1 MNLLF
6 WNVYLNYS
14 TYFIKPIK
22 DLGEAARQLVAN
34 ELCEAAYSTDGLA
47 YWKTKTEVREYPISI
62 KRLGYSSEAEIQLPQ
77 GLSGYSAECIYQAS
91 YMRYFELLLFNQ
103 IFLEQTAYVRAF
115 MQPALFSFEQK
126 RIILYPQVKLYQNGV
141 MTICFRIIAPN
152 HPYPINDLIENEI
165 NLYKHNADDIQI
177 SPALFGLN
185 IRVPL
190 SHKNNN
196 PASRYRTLRSIS
208 FFNRIINE
216 NNENFTYIKFK
227 DFSHKFISIKP
238 FEELAEDQPI
248 LNLNILIEYISSA
261 IALVLNRP
269 NQGIKYF
276 IFGAKKLRLQPGGY
290 WIMRPNICILDF
302 EDQPDTASEI
312 VHKFNEEL
320 GRVLARSSSIPRE
333 KAIEML
339 PESSRLY
346 EDFILY
352 INKALG
358 VCIYSR
364 QAFEREEQYKD
375 ANKSELIFPIQVKF
389 ELVDYIHLS
398 YLRHEERSLEFADT
412 ISELFH
418 EKRNLLH
425 IDRLVR
431 YSTSYGEI
439 GDLFNYAWQCLDIE
453 EIKQNIYENIELKLQ
468 KLQEYRDKRNNQF
481 SSLLAISFGIVGVTS
496 LAKDVVEPMWK
507 SLGWWLPPNTEF
519 QPLFLFG
526 VTVAGILIALALL
539 WLWASR
545 VQKDSF

>member
-6 WNVYLNYS
+6 WNVYHNYS
-14 TYFIKPIK
+14 TYFIEPIN
-22 DLGEAARQLVAN
+22 DLGEAARQLVAS

-47 YWKTKTEVREYPISI
+47 YWNTKTEVREYPVSI
-62 KRLGYSSEAEIQLPQ
+62 KRLGYSNEADIQLPP

-91 YMRYFELLLFNQ
+91 SMRSFELFLFNQ

-126 RIILYPQVKLYQNGV
+126 QIILYPQVKLYQNGV
-141 MTICFRIIAPN
+141 MIISFRIIAPN
-152 HPYPINDLIENEI
+152 HSYPINNLIENEV

-177 SPALFGLN
+177 SPALLRLN
-185 IRVPL
+185 IHVPL
-190 SHKNNN
+190 SHENNN
-196 PASRYRTLRSIS
+196 PASRYQTRQSIL
-208 FFNRIINE
+208 FLNKTINE
-216 NNENFTYIKFK
+216 NYTYTEFENF
-227 DFSHKFISIKP
+227 SHQFISIKP
-238 FEELAEDQPI
+238 FEKLAEDEPM
-248 LNLNILIEYISSA
+248 LNFNILTEYISSA

-269 NQGIKYF
+269 KQGIKYS
-276 IFGAKKLRLQPGGY
+276 IFGAKKLRLQPGAY
-290 WIMRPNICILDF
+290 WISRPNICILDF
-302 EDQPDTASEI
+302 EEQPDTASEI
-312 VHKFNEEL
+312 AHKFNEEL
-320 GRVLARSSSIPRE
+320 GRILARSSSIPRE

-339 PESSRLY
+339 PESLRLY
-346 EDFILY
+346 EDFLLY

-358 VCIYSR
+358 VCIYSK
-364 QAFEREEQYKD
+364 QALESKDQYKD
-375 ANKSELIFPIQVKF
+375 INKSELIFPIQVKF
-389 ELVDYIHLS
+389 EFIDYIHLS

-418 EKRNLLH
+418 EKRNLLR

-431 YSTSYGEI
+431 NSTSYTEI
-439 GDLFNYAWQCLDIE
+439 GDFFNYALQCFQIE
-453 EIKQNIYENIELKLQ
+453 VIKQNISENIELKLQ

-507 SLGWWLPPNTEF
+507 SLGLWLPPNTEF

-526 VTVAGILIALALL
+526 VTVAGILTALVLL
-539 WLWASR
+539 WLWTSR